1 MKFKEN
7 PFELYPIGIDELDLL
22 FINRED
28 KIRLAETILE
38 SGYETP
44 REISIIM
51 GGRGVGKSSFLNY
64 VKKLAMEKD
73 FSTAFYN
80 DFEDIRSKSDQ
91 ILKDNDVA
99 LIDDMDKLNDE
110 KAIEFYRLSEAIL
123 EESGFIFVCDR
134 HQRSQGTVNN
144 RNFTG
149 SQFISLQRELETDKL
164 QFFLEE
170 RMKNCMEDVDDF
182 YFPYDDCAIEMASIR
197 SRGNLRN
204 FIHYSR
210 DGWRIAQSEDIKI
223 VEREE
228 MKEAIIAVD
237 SAFLSGLDNTDFRIL
252 WYATIGQ
259 VNKSYLAHQ
268 CNIDRKTLNK
278 HLDDKLS
285 DIIIERR
292 SGMEINL
299 SSIYKTLPDG
309 EEILQR
315 IFRNLGVKR
324 SIVGE

>member
-7 PFELYPIGIDELDLL
+7 PFELYPIGIDQLDLL

-28 KIRLAETILE
+28 KIRRAETILE

-51 GGRGVGKSSFLNY
+51 GGRGVGKSSFLNFI
-64 VKKLAMEKD
+64 KKMALEND
-73 FSTAFYN
+73 LSTAFYN
-80 DFEDIRSKSDQ
+80 DFEEICSKSTQ
-91 ILKDNDVA
+91 ILKDTDVA

-110 KAIEFYRLSEAIL
+110 DAIEFYRASEAIL
-123 EESGFIFVCDR
+123 EENGFIFVCDR
-134 HQRSQGTVNN
+134 HQRSQETVNS

-164 QFFLEE
+164 HYFLEE
-170 RMKNCMEDVDDF
+170 RMKNCIEDIDDF
-182 YFPYDDCAIEMASIR
+182 YFPYNDRAVGMASKR

-204 FIHYSR
+204 FIHYAR
-210 DGWRIAQSEDIKI
+210 DGCRIPQSEDMKN
-223 VEREE
+223 VDKKE
-228 MKEAIIAVD
+228 MEEAIISVD
-237 SAFLSGLDNTDFRIL
+237 SAFLSGLDTTDFRIL
-252 WYATIGQ
+252 WYSTIGQ

-285 DIIIERR
+285 EIIIEER
-292 SGMEINL
+292 SGMEVNL

-309 EEILQR
+309 DEILEK
-315 IFRNLGVKR
+315 IFRNIGVKR
-324 SIVGE
+324 SIVDG